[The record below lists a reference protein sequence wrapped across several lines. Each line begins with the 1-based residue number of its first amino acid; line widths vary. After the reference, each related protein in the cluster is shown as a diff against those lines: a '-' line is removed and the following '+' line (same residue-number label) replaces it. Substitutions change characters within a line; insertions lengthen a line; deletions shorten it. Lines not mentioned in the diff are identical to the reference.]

1 MTPVLKQRIRGNS
14 RKEGTM
20 LRKIRLAG
28 DPGVSGGELGPD
40 NGPVSLCHLQ
50 FGGEALRPDDL
61 LGVVL
66 LSLILLS
73 EELADVLHSAF
84 GGTGEG
90 TFRVGRVRRRGGVV
104 NVQRLEITTKLEY
117 GDWG

>member
-1 MTPVLKQRIRGNS
+1 MLQ
-14 RKEGTM
+14 KEWLT
-20 LRKIRLAG
+20 G

-84 GGTGEG
+84 VGTGEG

-104 NVQRLEITTKLEY
+104 NVQRLDVKTRQEC
-117 GDWG
+117 GN